1 MKIRLKVNGKWVKLQ
16 AHEYETLLEILRDR
30 LEITS
35 VKEGCLKGECGV
47 CTVLL
52 DGRPVNSCLVLAPQ
66 ADDREVTTLEGLLQD
81 ETMKNIQ
88 EAFARNGAVQC
99 GYCTPAMLLVA
110 WYLVK
115 SGINSTEEVKRCIS
129 GVLCRCTGYVSIVKS
144 IAQVAAKMKSSL

>member
-1 MKIRLKVNGKWVKLQ
+1 MKVRLNVNGTWFEVE

-30 LEITS
+30 LDITS
-35 VKEGCLKGECGV
+35 VKEGCLRGECGV

-66 ADDREVTTLEGLLQD
+66 ADGREVTTLEGLLHD
-81 ETMKNIQ
+81 ETMKRIQ
-88 EAFARNGAVQC
+88 ETFARNGAVQC

-115 SGINSTEEVKRCIS
+115 SGVDSLEEIKRYMS
-129 GVLCRCTGYVSIVKS
+129 GVLCRCTGYVSIIRSV
-144 IAQVAAKMKSSL
+144 AQVVDEMLIR